1 MTDAN
6 MSRRAQLVYVLVNLG
21 IMHGA
26 VNDLE
31 PVLNDAAGRG
41 VSTRFCLRESDQ
53 TE

>member
-1 MTDAN
+1 MADAN
-6 MSRRAQLVYVLVNLG
+6 ISRGAQLVYVLVNFG

-26 VNDLE
+26 VDHLE

-41 VSTRFCLRESDQ
+41 VSTRLRESDQ